1 MKFQLAQQDDEMR
14 GEKRGEAR
22 GEKRGEA
29 RGEKRGEAREKRV
42 TANKMLGEHLPLDL
56 ISRVTGLSI
65 EEINRL
71 KTTSNANL

>member
-1 MKFQLAQQDDEMR
+1 MHSIMYNR
-14 GEKRGEAR
+14 GRYA
-22 GEKRGEA
+22 RGEA

-65 EEINRL
+65 EEINHL
-71 KTTSNANL
+71 KTTPNANS

>member
-1 MKFQLAQQDDEMR
+1 MKFQLAQQDAER
-14 GEKRGEAR
+14 RGEAR

-65 EEINRL
+65 EEINHL
-71 KTTSNANL
+71 KTTPNANS

>member
-1 MKFQLAQQDDEMR
+1 MTQEGLEEGVYEISVGTAGCR
-14 GEKRGEAR
+14 SARRSAR
-22 GEKRGEA
+22 GK
-29 RGEKRGEAREKRV
+29 AREKRV

-71 KTTSNANL
+71 